1 MNQGFFKVPRRG
13 LEFFPDDLSRKIP
26 YTPREAYFDI
36 CASVRYTSS
45 DETILIN
52 GKYIKIE
59 QNQMTGAIRF
69 LSNKWGWARG
79 RTERF
84 LKRLRDFNL
93 IHTHIQQGIT
103 IITLI
108 VDDLEGQQ
116 TGQGSGQKIKATTP
130 LNNGSS
136 VVNGHAND
144 PPNGTLTKTV
154 PRQCRDS
161 AETNKKKMK
170 EDVRGCKKKDISIP
184 TTDEIKSYC
193 IEIGIPETDAEKE
206 AKILSYRWKENK
218 FTVSGQKIIKW
229 KLVIARWQEQGY
241 LNYQKNEKITRI
253 NEQNR
258 YLSAQTDQPEG
269 YKSFGGR

>member
-13 LEFFPDDLSRKIP
+13 LECFPDDLNRKIP

-93 IHTHIQQGIT
+93 IQTNIQQGIT
-103 IITLI
+103 IITLV

-116 TGQGSGQKIKATTP
+116 TGQSSGQQINASTP
-130 LNNGSS
+130 LNNCTS
-136 VVNGHAND
+136 VVNSHAND

-154 PRQCRDS
+154 PRQCRDTS
-161 AETNKKKMK
+161 ETNKKKK

-184 TTDEIKSYC
+184 TPVEIESYC
-193 IEIGIPETDAEKE
+193 IEIGIPETDAAKE
-206 AKILSYRWKENK
+206 AEILHSRWTENK
-218 FTVSGQKIIKW
+218 FTVSGKKIKNW
-229 KLVIARWQEQGY
+229 KLVLKRWKLQGF
-241 LNYQKNEKITRI
+241 LHYQKDENTRSI
-253 NEQNR
+253 NKQSNYTGSGSGNPKEYQ
-258 YLSAQTDQPEG
+258 
-269 YKSFGGR
+269 SFGGR